1 MGISETLLWLI
12 FVVETAMMEAAMF
25 HQIVPHRNPKID
37 EHTLL
42 TIMRITVY
50 FCIFKTTLYG
60 LLFAIPL
67 ALMFPF
73 IHDGVYYTMRNE
85 FDSRIYPLRWKDQS
99 TTTDA
104 KFSFYYKKRETMFLI
119 GIVLWI
125 FSLYIG
131 LQCGK

>member
-25 HQIVPHRNPKID
+25 HQIVPNRNPKID

-42 TIMRITVY
+42 TVMRLTVY
-50 FCIFKTTLYG
+50 VCIFKTTLYG

-85 FDSRIYPLRWKDQS
+85 FNSRIYPLRWKDQS

-104 KFSFYYKKRETMFLI
+104 KFSFHYKKRETMFLI
-119 GIVLWI
+119 GVFAWFLVVY
-125 FSLYIG
+125 L
-131 LQCGK
+131 KNKT